1 LPSLSQTGI
10 VGFLDNKGGIIGTGF
25 VASKDGLI
33 VTCTHVIEAISKSIK
48 NDLSVS
54 IKFAKIEKIY
64 QAIVLRDFLFDSKK
78 EDIAFLK
85 LHEDL
90 PCEVEP
96 LKLGPSQGSENH
108 NVISFGYP
116 KLEDVEGLPAEGHV
130 IGVSRYQGENV
141 IAIESGNI
149 TKGYSGAP
157 VFDEIYGWAIGLIVS
172 IIPQDRMGRLEK
184 TALAIPSETLK
195 RINPNVECNELID
208 EIINVCRKQS
218 EIEIMAL
225 GAKYISSLFVPRKGL
240 DEILKEFLDNI
251 DRTKKENDAIR
262 VRNAKIPGE
271 NEKIKKY
278 NQSVEEYNKDLPKD
292 GKKKKKKKELKEMAE
307 KPILNCL
314 LFKGEAGIGKTNH
327 LCHLCEKF
335 GNEYP
340 ILFLSGGRMF
350 LTGADSI
357 EDEFR
362 RSLDLIDDYYGAKL
376 TEIEEISNLS
386 GRYLILIIDAI
397 NECTNINKIKI
408 NLSQIISYWKER
420 NIAFVI
426 SCRDI
431 DWRFFDDETSLID
444 SIFFKE
450 EVNYLSRSGT
460 FMKEFS
466 DEEFDMAWE
475 KYKKYYKIKLRAA
488 TPP

>member
-1 LPSLSQTGI
+1 MSGELLVTLVLAGLAFIILAKTAVVVPQQSAYVVERLGRYAATLNAGLHI
-10 VGFLDNKGGIIGTGF
+10 LIPFLD
-25 VASKDGLI
+25 
-33 VTCTHVIEAISKSIK
+33 VI
-48 NDLSVS
+48 
-54 IKFAKIEKIY
+54 
-64 QAIVLRDFLFDSKK
+64 
-78 EDIAFLK
+78 
-85 LHEDL
+85 
-90 PCEVEP
+90 
-96 LKLGPSQGSENH
+96 
-108 NVISFGYP
+108 
-116 KLEDVEGLPAEGHV
+116 
-130 IGVSRYQGENV
+130 RYKH
-141 IAIESGNI
+141 
-149 TKGYSGAP
+149 T
-157 VFDEIYGWAIGLIVS
+157 
-172 IIPQDRMGRLEK
+172 
-184 TALAIPSETLK
+184 
-195 RINPNVECNELID
+195 
-208 EIINVCRKQS
+208 
-218 EIEIMAL
+218 
-225 GAKYISSLFVPRKGL
+225 
-240 DEILKEFLDNI
+240 
-251 DRTKKENDAIR
+251 
-262 VRNAKIPGE
+262 
-271 NEKIKKY
+271 
-278 NQSVEEYNKDLPKD
+278 
-292 GKKKKKKKELKEMAE
+292 LKEMAE